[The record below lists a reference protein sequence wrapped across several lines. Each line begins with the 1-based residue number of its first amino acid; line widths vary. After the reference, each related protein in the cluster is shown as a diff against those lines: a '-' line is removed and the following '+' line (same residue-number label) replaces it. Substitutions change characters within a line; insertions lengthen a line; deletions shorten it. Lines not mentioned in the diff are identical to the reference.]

1 MHGKIN
7 FIDMID
13 LIGKNVEIYTV
24 DIIYTGKLVEIG
36 EEEVYIES
44 TNGGIV
50 IPTEKIAGIREK
62 KD

>member
-1 MHGKIN
+1 MYFSGLS
-7 FIDMID
+7 MID

-24 DIIYTGKLVEIG
+24 DIIYTGKLIEIG

-44 TNGGIV
+44 ANGCIV
-50 IPTEKIAGIREK
+50 IPSEKIADIREK